1 MFVYVNFH
9 DTLKREYSK
18 FKIKIRNRTNMKLIT
33 SLLILSVLFVFPFTT
48 LAKGNSYKTN
58 LLVTV
63 NNKTKSV
70 NGNLKFDAESL
81 TVKELNKPAT
91 AKEFKY
97 SEIVAAEYSYA
108 KKPILNT
115 GGAIAT
121 AVLIGVFVVPLL
133 FMKKKQHWLAIR
145 TDSDFVVLRLE
156 RKNHKAVITE
166 LETNGVEV
174 TTATEENSKKKDKS
188 DK

>member
-1 MFVYVNFH
+1 
-9 DTLKREYSK
+9 
-18 FKIKIRNRTNMKLIT
+18 MKLIS
-33 SLLILSVLFVFPFTT
+33 SLLILSVLFVFPFGI
-48 LAKGNSYKTN
+48 LANGNSYKTN

-70 NGNLKFDAESL
+70 NGNLKFDDESL
-81 TVKELNKPAT
+81 TVQELNKPNS

-97 SEIVAAEYSYA
+97 ADIEGAEYSFA

-145 TDSDFVVLRLE
+145 TDSDFAVLRLE
-156 RKNHKAVITE
+156 RNNYKAVITE
-166 LETNGVEV
+166 LESNGVTV
-174 TTATEENSKKKDKS
+174 TTATEDKSKKKDKEDKEDSEAENTS